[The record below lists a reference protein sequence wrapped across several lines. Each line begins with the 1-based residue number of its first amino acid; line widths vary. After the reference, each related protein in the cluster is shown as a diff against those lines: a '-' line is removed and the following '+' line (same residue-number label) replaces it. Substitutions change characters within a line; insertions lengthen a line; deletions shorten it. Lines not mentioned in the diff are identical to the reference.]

1 MIALVGPTASGKTQL
16 ALAAAR
22 HYDAEIIGVDA
33 SQVYRGMSV
42 GTGKVSPEELG
53 GVVHHLI
60 DVVDPDQH
68 FDAKGYA
75 NLADGLIEDAEARGK
90 RIILCGGTGLYL
102 RALLHGLC
110 EAPPVSEPVAEAL
123 RTRLRRDGLKTLHKE
138 LESVD
143 PASSARI
150 NPNDAQRIQRA
161 LGVFLTSDRPLSHW
175 LSEQARQGPRYDC
188 TVFGLRWAR
197 LALNVR
203 IENRV
208 KEMVAGG
215 WCAEV
220 EALVGKGFE
229 ASLKSMGALGY
240 RFLASHLR
248 GEMSLSDAESRIIVA
263 TKRYAKRQ
271 MTWFKADPSIT
282 WLDAPLKA
290 EDWFVYLDEIWT
302 S

>member
-1 MIALVGPTASGKTQL
+1 MIALVGPTASGKTRL
-16 ALAAAR
+16 ALEVAR
-22 HYDAEIIGVDA
+22 RYDAEIIGVDA

-42 GTGKVSPEELG
+42 GTGKVTQDELG

-75 NLADGLIEDAEARGK
+75 DLADALIKDAQRRGK
-90 RIILCGGTGLYL
+90 RVVLCGGTGLYL
-102 RALLHGLC
+102 RALLRGLC

-123 RTRLRRDGLKTLHKE
+123 RTRLRRDGLGTLYTE
-138 LESVD
+138 LEAVD

-150 NPNDAQRIQRA
+150 NPNDAQRIERA
-161 LGVFLTSDRPLSHW
+161 LGVFLTSDRPLSVW
-175 LSEQARQGPRYDC
+175 QSAQARQGPRYDC

-197 LALNVR
+197 PALNIR

-220 EALVGKGFE
+220 ETLVGLGFE

-240 RFLASHLR
+240 RLLASHLR
-248 GEMSLSDAESRIIVA
+248 GEMSLSEAESRIIVA

-271 MTWFKADPSIT
+271 MTWFKADSSIT
-282 WLDAPLKA
+282 WLDAPITA